1 MTYRIV
7 APLLIALAGCSTDS
21 PPVPPPQEPALA
33 AELPWATQIEQVR
46 SGAAHEI
53 SVYKQRLTDDDLR
66 AIDGLTG
73 LQSLVLGDTTLT
85 DAAAHRIARHTS
97 LVRLSVVSSQW
108 TADALREVAT
118 LPKLDNLL
126 LGRCSVD
133 DAGFAELGKL
143 TSLRFL
149 ILREMPLTDASLDTV
164 GKFSQLESFYLSGTE
179 ITERGLARLQQQ
191 RPALHIHGP

>member
-1 MTYRIV
+1 MIYRIV
-7 APLLIALAGCSTDS
+7 ALLLIALAGCSNDS
-21 PPVPPPQEPALA
+21 PPVPPQEPALA

-53 SVYKQRLTDDDLR
+53 SVYKQRLTDDDLH

-73 LQSLVLGDTTLT
+73 LQSLVLGDTALT
-85 DAAAHRIARHTS
+85 DASAERIARHTT

-108 TADALREVAT
+108 TAAALREVAT

-126 LGRCSVD
+126 LGRCRID
-133 DAGFAELGKL
+133 DDGFAELAKL

-149 ILREMPLTDASLDTV
+149 ILRDMPLTDASLDTV

-179 ITERGLARLQQQ
+179 ITESGLAKLQQQ
-191 RPALHIHGP
+191 RPSLHIHGP